1 MSVNYECVIMYG
13 WKIPV
18 GMQDTINELTEYKYE
33 DNWWY
38 PDGYCNYYEEIFLGE
53 YITAIPLGTAISL
66 PELCEQITRKTMN
79 INDFSF
85 PFGEVRLELAN
96 NLDCY
101 EYVKDEPLIYIV
113 NSVY

>member
-1 MSVNYECVIMYG
+1 
-13 WKIPV
+13 
-18 GMQDTINELTEYKYE
+18 
-33 DNWWY
+33 
-38 PDGYCNYYEEIFLGE
+38 
-53 YITAIPLGTAISL
+53 
-66 PELCEQITRKTMN
+66 MN